1 MSIFIR
7 NLTLSITFSFLF
19 LSSIS
24 HSSPLLDLD
33 RIWIKDQIQYFED
46 PASEE
51 TIDSI
56 QSANIDWQ
64 PNGNKV
70 FNKSYNRSR
79 WWLTFSISNQLYETQ
94 ERLLEIAFP
103 MLDFVNVYV
112 MDGETLVSIYEMGDQ
127 LPFYQRPIQYRNF
140 VAPLKWQA
148 NQTLKIYISINTL
161 GSVQSPLVL
170 WKKEQFHEDS
180 VNTNIL
186 YGIYFGSML
195 IIAAYNLLIYL
206 IIGDRS
212 YIYYVGFIISLTL
225 TMATVSG
232 HAFNFLWPSFPVFA
246 NIAPLIFL
254 PAASIFGAEFTRSF
268 LRVKEFSV
276 ALNRIFN
283 ACVAISFIL
292 LFIAFIFPHDTV
304 QRLQIFLI
312 ILLCP
317 LGIAAGFSALKHQ
330 RSEARL
336 YLVAWVGLLCGAII
350 LALNKIGVLPANL
363 WAEFSVQMGSM
374 LEALLLSF
382 ALAER
387 INSERR
393 LRFEVQSEL
402 LHQTQQAKEE
412 LERRVVE
419 RTTELGDMNQK
430 LEKMNHQLQELSD
443 TDQLTGLRN
452 RRYMEKFISQE
463 WRRCMRYKHSLAIV
477 LIDIDFFKK
486 VNDTKGHQAGDV
498 CLHEVAKLISEGL
511 RWPSDLAARYGG
523 EEYCLVLPET
533 DIESALLVAERV
545 RKNVEKAT
553 IIANQEHIELTISA
567 GVYAAIPTKNTSSE
581 EFLRNSDIALY
592 NSKEQGRNRVST
604 VEH

>member
-1 MSIFIR
+1 
-7 NLTLSITFSFLF
+7 
-19 LSSIS
+19 
-24 HSSPLLDLD
+24 
-33 RIWIKDQIQYFED
+33 
-46 PASEE
+46 
-51 TIDSI
+51 
-56 QSANIDWQ
+56 
-64 PNGNKV
+64 
-70 FNKSYNRSR
+70 
-79 WWLTFSISNQLYETQ
+79 
-94 ERLLEIAFP
+94 

-112 MDGETLVSIYEMGDQ
+112 MDEDTFVATYRMGDQ

-140 VAPLKWQA
+140 VVPLKWQA
-148 NQTLKIYISINTL
+148 NQTLKIYISIHTL
-161 GSVQSPLVL
+161 GSVQSPLIL
-170 WKKEQFHEDS
+170 WEKENFHQDS

-206 IIGDRS
+206 IVGDRS

-232 HAFNFLWPSFPVFA
+232 HAFNFLWPNSPAFA
-246 NIAPLIFL
+246 NMAPLIFL
-254 PAASIFGAEFTRSF
+254 PVASIFGAEFTRSF
-268 LRVKEFSV
+268 LRVKEFS
-276 ALNRIFN
+276 ALLNRVFTASI
-283 ACVAISFIL
+283 AVCFIL
-292 LFIAFIFPHDTV
+292 LFIAFIFPHDIV

-317 LGIAAGFSALKHQ
+317 FGITAGYSALKHQ
-330 RSEARL
+330 RPEARL
-336 YLVAWVGLLCGAII
+336 YLVAWIGLLLSAIT
-350 LALNKIGVLPANL
+350 LALNKIGLLPANL
-363 WAEFSVQMGSM
+363 WAEFSVQIGSM
-374 LEALLLSF
+374 LEALLLSI

-387 INSERR
+387 INTERR
-393 LRFEVQSEL
+393 LRFEVQSKL

-412 LERRVVE
+412 LEQRVIE
-419 RTTELGDMNQK
+419 RTTELGDMNQR

-463 WRRCMRYKHSLAIV
+463 WRRCMRYKHSLAII

-533 DIESALLVAERV
+533 DLESAVLVAERV
-545 RKNVEKAT
+545 RKNVEEAI
-553 IIANQEHIELTISA
+553 IIANQEHIKLTVSA
-567 GVYAAIPTKNTSSE
+567 GVYAATPSQDTSSD

-592 NSKEQGRNRVST
+592 NSKEQGRNRVSV